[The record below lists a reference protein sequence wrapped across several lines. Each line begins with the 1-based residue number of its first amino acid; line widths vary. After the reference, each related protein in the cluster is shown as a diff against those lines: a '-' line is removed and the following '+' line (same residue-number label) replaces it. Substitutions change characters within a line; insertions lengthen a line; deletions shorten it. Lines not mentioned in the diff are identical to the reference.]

1 MVLKRLEHPRGGYD
15 PVTGSRW
22 YATDNHRTDPSDS
35 RYVMADL
42 YDEQGV
48 FYRTARVA
56 DCGDRASAERNAS
69 EQNRGLED
77 KLDGLLSRPWSV
89 TYIADHKWP
98 ICERFATWQ
107 RGEEFLRQIG
117 RLDLL
122 SSIVLDGAE
131 SVEEQDA
138 VQ

>member
-35 RYVMADL
+35 RYVVADL
-42 YDEQGV
+42 YDERGV

-56 DCGDRASAERNAS
+56 ECGDRISSGNFAAK
-69 EQNRGLED
+69 QNRYVAD
-77 KLDGLLSRPWSV
+77 RLDELLARPWSV
-89 TYIADHKWP
+89 TYRAGNGQSA
-98 ICERFATWQ
+98 CERFATWQ
-107 RGEEFLRQIG
+107 HGEEFLRQVG

-131 SVEEQDA
+131 QVEEQDA